1 MSLSKHFSSQKLF
14 PLILCDGLCVFF
26 AFFIALAFRF
36 DGHIPTSYLSSFTR
50 TIPFVI
56 FLYCIM
62 NVPFGLYGH
71 LWRYASAQEV
81 APIVGSTA
89 TSTAFLLLTILTT
102 NTGRPIPLSVIMLSG
117 FFTVGTFTA
126 VRYRQRLLTGM
137 MSRLQRIVGRP
148 DRQRVLIVGA
158 GEAGQLLAQQIRT
171 HSQHHHYELV
181 GFVDDDPAKLSMRVH
196 GVPILG
202 NRDTIPQ
209 LAAERNVSLIIIAI
223 HSIPGPTL
231 REILS
236 LCLSTQARVKM
247 MPDFLGRMDSAKD
260 MLPLKDITPADLLG
274 RQPCQIDKTACR
286 ELIADKIVL
295 VTGAAGS
302 IGSELCR
309 QILDWQ
315 PRQLLMLDNNETGLH
330 DLALTLKHHHTPDAV
345 VNQLNENIVP
355 LVADIRNQAK
365 IDYVFETYRP
375 QIVFH
380 AAAYK
385 HVPLMERQPDEAVRV
400 NVLGTQ
406 IVSEAAAR
414 NAADRFVLI
423 SSDKAV
429 NPGSIMGATKRVGEM
444 LITNMS
450 LDDDQP
456 LPASVT
462 IENITGATNGRHQQY
477 ARQNGRTNGVGK
489 HKNGKTISTPSQNLE
504 LLSSIDSELA
514 LSLPQEQ
521 TPGKVNG
528 SKSQNHRTRFTA
540 VRFGNVL
547 GSRGSVVPTFTRQI
561 ELGGPVTLTHP
572 EMTRYFMSI
581 SEAVSLVIQAAT
593 LTEGNDIFMLD
604 MGQEIR
610 ITDMAH
616 KMIRLR
622 GLRPGQ
628 DIAIEYIG
636 IRPGEKLNEELLAP
650 HEERLATSHP
660 HIFRIRTRTA
670 PFSREL
676 LSKQVCDLIKLSEA
690 QQRDK
695 MVEVLWQLVQ
705 NRTSL
710 EKPIRQMG
718 F

>member
-1 MSLSKHFSSQKLF
+1 MSLLKHFSSQKLF
-14 PLILCDGLCVFF
+14 PLILFDGLCVFF

-36 DGHIPTSYLSSFTR
+36 DGHIPNSYLSSFAQ

-56 FLYCIM
+56 LLYCIM
-62 NVPFGLYGH
+62 NIPFGLYGH

-81 APIVGSTA
+81 VPIVGSTA
-89 TSTAFLLLTILTT
+89 TSTALLLLTILAT
-102 NTGRPIPLSVIMLSG
+102 NTGRPIPLSVIILSG
-117 FFTVGTFTA
+117 FFTVGTFTV
-126 VRYRQRLLTGM
+126 VRYRQRLLTGL

-158 GEAGQLLAQQIRT
+158 GEAGQLLVQQIRT

-181 GFVDDDPAKLSMRVH
+181 GFVDDDPGKLRMRAH

-202 NRDTIPQ
+202 NRETIPQ

-223 HSIPGPTL
+223 HNIPGPTL

-247 MPDFLGRMDSAKD
+247 MPDFLGKIDSAKD

-286 ELIADKIVL
+286 ELIADKVVL

-315 PRQLLMLDNNETGLH
+315 PRQLLLLDNNETGLH
-330 DLALTLKHHHTPDAV
+330 DLTLTLKYHHTPVPGDQV
-345 VNQLNENIVP
+345 KENIVP
-355 LVADIRNQAK
+355 VVADIRNQTK
-365 IDYVFETYRP
+365 IDHVFGAYRP

-385 HVPLMERQPDEAVRV
+385 HVPLMEQQPDEAVRV

-406 IVSEAAAR
+406 IVSEAATR
-414 NAADRFVLI
+414 NAVERFVLI

-429 NPGSIMGATKRVGEM
+429 NPCSIMGATKRVGEM

-456 LPASVT
+456 LPAPVT
-462 IENITGATNGRHQQY
+462 IEKIAGATNGRHQRYVQ
-477 ARQNGRTNGVGK
+477 QNGRTNGMGR
-489 HKNGKTISTPSQNLE
+489 HKNGKKPPSPFQNLE
-504 LLSSIDSELA
+504 LLSSVGAGLA
-514 LSLPQEQ
+514 LSLPPEQ
-521 TPGKVNG
+521 TPGEVEG
-528 SKSQNHRTRFTA
+528 ARPQNHRTRFTA

-610 ITDMAH
+610 ITDLAH

-628 DIAIEYIG
+628 DIAIRYIG

-670 PFSREL
+670 SFSREL
-676 LSKQVCDLIKLSEA
+676 LSKQISDLIKLSET

>member
-26 AFFIALAFRF
+26 AFLIALAFRF
-36 DGHIPTSYLSSFTR
+36 DGHIPNSYLSSFVQ

-56 FLYCIM
+56 LLYCIM

-89 TSTAFLLLTILTT
+89 TSTAILLLTILTT
-102 NTGRPIPLSVIMLSG
+102 NTGRPIPLSVITLSG
-117 FFTVGTFTA
+117 FFTVGTFTT

-158 GEAGQLLAQQIRT
+158 GEVGQFLAQQIRI

-181 GFVDDDPAKLSMRVH
+181 GFVDDDPAKLRMRVH
-196 GVPILG
+196 GAPILG
-202 NRDTIPQ
+202 NRETIPQ

-223 HSIPGPTL
+223 HNIPGPTL

-236 LCLSTQARVKM
+236 LCLSTQARVKI
-247 MPDFLGRMDSAKD
+247 MPDFLGKIESAKD
-260 MLPLKDITPADLLG
+260 MLPIKDITPADLLG

-286 ELIADKIVL
+286 ELIAGKVVL

-315 PRQLLMLDNNETGLH
+315 PRRLLMLDNNETGLH
-330 DLALTLKHHHTPDAV
+330 DLALTLKHHPAPDAV
-345 VNQLNENIVP
+345 DRLNENIVP
-355 LVADIRNQAK
+355 IVADISNQTK
-365 IDYVFETYRP
+365 IDYVFETHRP
-375 QIVFH
+375 HIVFH

-385 HVPLMERQPDEAVRV
+385 HVPLMEQQPDEAVRV
-400 NVLGTQ
+400 NILGTK
-406 IVSEAAAR
+406 ILSEAAAR
-414 NAADRFVLI
+414 YAVGRFVLI

-429 NPGSIMGATKRVGEM
+429 NPSSIMGATKCVGEM

-456 LPASVT
+456 LPALAT
-462 IENITGATNGRHQQY
+462 IENIAGATNGRHQQY
-477 ARQNGRTNGVGK
+477 APQNGRTNGVGK
-489 HKNGKTISTPSQNLE
+489 HKNGKAISPPSQNLDF
-504 LLSSIDSELA
+504 LSSIDSVLA
-514 LSLPQEQ
+514 LNVPQEQ

-561 ELGGPVTLTHP
+561 ELGGPVTITHP

-610 ITDMAH
+610 IIDLAH

-628 DIAIEYIG
+628 DITIKYVG
-636 IRPGEKLNEELLAP
+636 VRPGEKLHEELLAP
-650 HEERLATSHP
+650 QEKRLATGHP
-660 HIFRIRTRTA
+660 HIFRIRTRPE
-670 PFSREL
+670 PFNRAL
-676 LSKQVCDLIKLSEA
+676 FSKQISDLIKLSEV

-695 MVEVLWQLVQ
+695 LIEVLWQLVQ
-705 NRTSL
+705 RCHL
-710 EKPIRQMG
+710 EASR
-718 F
+718 